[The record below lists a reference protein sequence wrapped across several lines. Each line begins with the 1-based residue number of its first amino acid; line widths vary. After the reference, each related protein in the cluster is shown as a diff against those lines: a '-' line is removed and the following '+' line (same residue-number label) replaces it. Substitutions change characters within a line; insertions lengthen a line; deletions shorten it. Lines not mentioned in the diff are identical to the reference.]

1 MLITNSSGIIIRH
14 KVVFLTPYRDSIF
27 SEGDS
32 SEIEL
37 PEQEPTGAALAVVRR
52 RRGSGAEAM
61 ATTKMGC
68 PEYKESS
75 GGGCAAGAAR
85 WRRGDSRRRPA
96 VGVKGGR
103 RRRVE
108 SERN

>member
-1 MLITNSSGIIIRH
+1 MLNTNSSGIIIRH

-61 ATTKMGC
+61 ATPKWVARSTRSLVVAVAQ
-68 PEYKESS
+68 PERH
-75 GGGCAAGAAR
+75 GGG
-85 WRRGDSRRRPA
+85 DEPRPEPLML
-96 VGVKGGR
+96 VPVLVVQSLK
-103 RRRVE
+103 
-108 SERN
+108 NPLH